1 MKKTYSNEEALQ
13 ASVEF
18 FGGDDLAA
26 SVFLG
31 KYALRNEDGLLLEKT
46 PADMHKRLAREFARI
61 ENNYKNPLT
70 EDQIFDLLKDWT
82 VVPQGSPMS
91 SIGND
96 FQLQSLSNCFVIESP
111 QDSYGGIL
119 MTDQEQAQIMKR
131 RGGVGFD
138 ISTIRPRGM
147 KTSNAAKTT
156 DGIGVFMERFSN
168 TCREV
173 AQGGRRGALMIS
185 LSVHHPEVRTFI
197 NIKKDLKKV
206 TGANISLRLTD
217 EFMHAVS
224 RKEKVQLRF
233 PVEKNVEHTVSELVD
248 AKQLWDEIIE
258 AAWQSAEPGL
268 LFWDTVI
275 NRSPADAYAAHG
287 FKTISTNP
295 CAELPLSAN
304 DSCRLM
310 LVNLNNFVIDRFEKN
325 ATFDEKKF
333 ATVVQKAQRLM
344 DDIIDLES
352 EKVDSILKKLELD
365 PESAAVKATEINL
378 WNKIK
383 KNLHNGRRTGLG
395 ITGLGD
401 MLAGLNITYGSDEAV
416 KMTERVYRLLAVNA
430 WRSSTI
436 LASERGAFPIY
447 DSKLEFDHEFINQ
460 ILDADETSDGESSLR
475 EMHDKFGR
483 RNIALLTT
491 APAGSVSIMTQTT
504 SGCEPVFMLSYKR
517 RKKIN
522 QNDDQARVDF
532 VDQLGDKWQEFTV
545 YHHEYK
551 NWIDKFGV
559 DNADQS
565 PYANATSANIDW
577 IKKIDMQAAAQKWV
591 CHALSNT
598 CNLPAT
604 ATKEDV
610 AAVYMHGW
618 ASNCKGVTIYRDGSR
633 SGVLVSAETQELGK
647 QPGAIQE
654 THAPKRPKKLS
665 CDVHRANIKGE
676 SYLILVG
683 LLNDKPYELF
693 CGLSQHI
700 EVPKKF
706 KRGEIVK
713 NGKKDGVST
722 YNLSIPLSETDD
734 DVLLFKDIVN
744 LFDNPLYGSLTR
756 TISLALRH
764 GVPVS
769 YLVEQLRKD
778 KTSDVTSFSNVIARV
793 LSKAYVLDG
802 TTVQS
807 EKKCDSCGSNKLS
820 YQQGCVTCVNC
831 GNSKCS

>member
-1 MKKTYSNEEALQ
+1 MNKTYSTEEALKT
-13 ASVEF
+13 SLDF
-18 FGGDDLAA
+18 FNGDDLAA
-26 SVFLG
+26 DVFVS
-31 KYALRNEDGLLLEKT
+31 KYALRDKDNNLLEKS
-46 PADMHKRLAREFARI
+46 PEDMHKRLAREFARI
-61 ENNYKNPLT
+61 EQKYKCPLS
-70 EDQIFDLLKDWT
+70 EKEIFDLLKDWT
-82 VVPQGSPMS
+82 IVPQGSPMS
-91 SIGND
+91 SIGNTH
-96 FQLQSLSNCFVIESP
+96 QVQSLSNCFVVESP
-111 QDSYGGIL
+111 EDSYGGIML
-119 MTDQEQAQIMKR
+119 TDQEQAQIMKR

-138 ISTIRPRGM
+138 ISTIRPKGM

-173 AQGGRRGALMIS
+173 AQGGRRGALMLS

-197 NIKKDLKKV
+197 NIKKDLSKV

-217 EFMHAVS
+217 EFMQAVS
-224 RKEKVQLRF
+224 CGENVQLRF
-233 PVEKNVEHTVSELVD
+233 PIDKNVEHSVSEFVD

-258 AAWQSAEPGL
+258 AAWLSAEPGL

-275 NRSPADAYAAHG
+275 NRSPADAYAELG

-295 CAELPLSAN
+295 CGELPLSAY
-304 DSCRLM
+304 DSCRLT
-310 LVNLNNFVIDRFEKN
+310 LVNLNNFVCNRFTEQAFFDTDRF
-325 ATFDEKKF
+325 AS
-333 ATVVQKAQRLM
+333 VVQKAQRLM
-344 DDIIDLES
+344 DDIVDLEN
-352 EKVDSILKKLELD
+352 EKVDTIINKLQSD
-365 PESAAVKATEINL
+365 PERIQTKAIEIEL
-378 WNKIK
+378 WKKIK
-383 KNLHNGRRTGLG
+383 QNLLNGRRTGLG

-401 MLAGLNITYGSDEAV
+401 MLAGLNITYGSDEAI
-416 KMTERVYRLLAVNA
+416 KMTDQVYQLLAINA
-430 WRSSTI
+430 WYSSVV
-436 LASERGAFPIY
+436 LASERGAFPIF
-447 DSKLEFDHEFINQ
+447 DSKLEVNHSFIND
-460 ILDADETSDGESSLR
+460 ILDAGDSIGLR
-475 EMHDKFGR
+475 ELHQKYGR

-491 APAGSVSIMTQTT
+491 APAGSVSILTQTT

-522 QNDDQARVDF
+522 PNNDQTRIDF

-545 YHHEYK
+545 YHHGYK
-551 NWIDKFGV
+551 QWIDQFGEDNV
-559 DNADQS
+559 DKS
-565 PYANATSANIDW
+565 PYANATSADINW
-577 IKKIDMQAAAQKWV
+577 VKKIDMQAAAQKWI
-591 CHALSNT
+591 CHAISNT
-598 CNLPAT
+598 CNLPT
-604 ATKEDV
+604 TVTKEDV
-610 AAVYMHGW
+610 AAVYMRGW
-618 ASNCKGVTIYRDGSR
+618 SSNCKGVTIYRDGSR
-633 SGVLVSAETQELGK
+633 SGVLVSEETQNDIK
-647 QPGAIQE
+647 QPGDIQE
-654 THAPKRPKKLS
+654 THAPKRPKKLR

-706 KRGEIVK
+706 KTGDIIK
-713 NGKKDGVST
+713 NGKKAGVST

-734 DVLLFKDIVN
+734 DVLMFKDIVN

-793 LSKAYVLDG
+793 LSKAYVVDG
-802 TTVQS
+802 TAVQS
-807 EKKCDSCGSNKLS
+807 EKKCDSCGSNNLS
-820 YQQGCVTCVNC
+820 YQQGCVTCINC